1 VRSGTPEVHIRKLGQ
16 AEAIGKLRHRLSQ
29 ILAIGHAVETL
40 YELLKN

>member
-1 VRSGTPEVHIRKLGQ
+1 LG
-16 AEAIGKLRHRLSQ
+16 HRVPQ